1 MRVLKIHILLILLFI
16 CGTYIAQNSTKIPTD
31 FYKLLQQQK
40 FNEIFSLL
48 DTTNIPKT
56 FIEAQKEKMKPYL
69 TQYGKAKK
77 LLKIIEDDAG
87 VKKKYALL
95 IQFKKGKK
103 NLNLVLNSNQRI
115 FTCTISDYNETPFF
129 QLKGYQG
136 FSEVTDLSTEIKTR
150 DNITL
155 GANIA
160 FGDTSKQKSPC
171 VIFVHGSGSH
181 DRDETI
187 GPNKPFRDLAQG
199 LAQKGIVS
207 LRYDKRGYDYIHLS
221 KTQIDSIDLYTEVIN
236 DAIDAVKSAKK
247 NSFIDST
254 RIYIVGH
261 SLGAMCAPKMAE
273 LCPQLKG
280 IIMMA
285 GPAGNLLDIIPEQVE
300 YMAKLNDTISN
311 LESVQINQI
320 KWQVEKTKASY
331 LNDKTPKGLLL
342 LNQSAKYW
350 RSIIQYN
357 QIETAKKL
365 VLPIFILNGER
376 DYQVTMKQ
384 FEIWKKEFANYRNV
398 QFRSYPKL
406 NHLFLEGEGKA
417 NPDEY
422 NKSGH
427 IPQYVIDDLVEF
439 IQ

>member
-16 CGTYIAQNSTKIPTD
+16 SDAYIAQNSTKFPTD

-40 FNEIFSLL
+40 FDGIFALL
-48 DTTNIPKT
+48 DTTNIPKV

-77 LLKIIEDDAG
+77 LLKILEDDAG

-115 FTCTISDYNETPFF
+115 FSCTISDYNETPFF

-136 FSEVTDLSTEIKTR
+136 FSEVTDLTTEIKTR
-150 DNITL
+150 DGFVL

-181 DRDETI
+181 DRDETV
-187 GPNKPFRDLAQG
+187 GPNKPFRDLAQS

-207 LRYDKRGYDYIHLS
+207 LRYDKRGYDYIKLT
-221 KTQIDSIDLYTEVIN
+221 KTQMDSIDLYTEVID
-236 DAIDAVKSAKK
+236 DAIDAVKSVKK
-247 NSFIDST
+247 ISFIDT
-254 RIYIVGH
+254 TKIYIIGH

-342 LNQSAKYW
+342 LNQSTKYW

-384 FEIWKKEFANYRNV
+384 FEIWKKEFANYKNV